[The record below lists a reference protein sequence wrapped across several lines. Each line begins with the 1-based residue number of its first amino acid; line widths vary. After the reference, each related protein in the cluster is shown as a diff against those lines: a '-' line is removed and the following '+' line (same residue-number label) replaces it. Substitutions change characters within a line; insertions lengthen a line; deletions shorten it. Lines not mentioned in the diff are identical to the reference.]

1 MNQHLIELQ
10 NLTKTYNSEVIAVTA
25 LDSVNLSIAAGEF
38 VAIMGPS
45 GSGKSTLMNLL
56 GCLDRPTTGRY
67 WLGGE
72 DVSEF
77 TKAQRADVRNHR
89 IGFIFQSYNLLSRT
103 SALKNVMLPLIYGGR
118 QHQSSA
124 ERQALAQEA
133 LEAVGLGDRI
143 HHRTNQ
149 LSGGQQQ
156 RVAIARALIN
166 KPLIILADEPT
177 GNLDTRSS
185 REILDILH
193 NLHQQGR
200 TIVMITHEPDLAAQA
215 QRTVLLRDGQIVDG
229 GGGTE

>member
-10 NLTKTYNSEVIAVTA
+10 DITKTYNTGEIAVTA
-25 LDSVNLSIAAGEF
+25 LDSVSLSITAGEF
-38 VAIMGPS
+38 VAIIGPS

-77 TKAQRADVRNHR
+77 TKAQRADVRNHK
-89 IGFIFQSYNLLSRT
+89 IGFVFQSYNLLSRT

-118 QHQSSA
+118 ERQSSA
-124 ERQALAQEA
+124 ERQALAQVA

-143 HHRTNQ
+143 RHRPNQ

-156 RVAIARALIN
+156 RVAIARALVN
-166 KPLIILADEPT
+166 EPLIILADEPT
-177 GNLDTRSS
+177 GNLDLRSS
-185 REILDILH
+185 QEILDILH

-200 TIVMITHEPDLAAQA
+200 TIMMITHEPDLAAQA
-215 QRTVLLRDGQIVDG
+215 QRTVLLRDGQIVNG